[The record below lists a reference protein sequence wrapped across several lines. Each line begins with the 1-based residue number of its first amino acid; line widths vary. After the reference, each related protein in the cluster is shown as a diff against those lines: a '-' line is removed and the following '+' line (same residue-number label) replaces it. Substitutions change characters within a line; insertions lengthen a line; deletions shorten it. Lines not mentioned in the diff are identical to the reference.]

1 MVVNFSHEEIDLPKA
16 TVLSV
21 AEETS
26 ASVVATINDDEAPG
40 RNDNAKTR
48 RGVNTV
54 VDDSWFKQYLQ
65 DKLGHLT
72 QAEKSVLEP
81 VLAKYRNVF
90 HREGSNDFRG
100 TDLVE
105 HRIVTGDAKPIK
117 KHPYRVP
124 FALRKEM

>member
-1 MVVNFSHEEIDLPKA
+1 MAVNFSHEEIELPKA
-16 TVLSV
+16 TLLGV

-26 ASVVATINDDEAPG
+26 ASVVVAINDEEAPG
-40 RNDNAKTR
+40 RNDSAKTR

-81 VLAKYRNVF
+81 VLVKYRNVF
-90 HREGSNDFRG
+90 HREENNDFRG

-105 HRIVTGDAKPIK
+105 HIIVTGDAKPI
-117 KHPYRVP
+117 
-124 FALRKEM
+124 RKSSFSSYVK